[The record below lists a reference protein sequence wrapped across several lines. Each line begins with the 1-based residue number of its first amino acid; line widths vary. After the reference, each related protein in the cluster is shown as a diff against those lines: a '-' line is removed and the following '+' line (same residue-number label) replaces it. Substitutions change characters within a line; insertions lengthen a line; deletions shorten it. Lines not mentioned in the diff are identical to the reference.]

1 MPATPRR
8 PAFSDVTG
16 ACLRQWTSL
25 ADVVDQLPDDVF
37 PEPTRLS
44 GWRVAELVAHFAA
57 CVDAVRRRL
66 AEPTP
71 PANGVLSVPQYL
83 TAAPSAAEIIAQR
96 EVDTAERRTPFELR
110 KNLALA
116 LVNLRK
122 ALRGSS
128 GERVINTRFGPMRL
142 DDFLVTRCLEGVVH
156 GLDLAQVPGVVT
168 VSDLDALRITTRALL
183 DTMVATAPG
192 RSVELRVPPIAAVQ
206 CVEGP
211 RHTRGTPPN
220 VVETDANTWIELAA
234 GRIRW
239 DDAVADGR
247 VRARGERSD
256 LSALLPLL

>member
-1 MPATPRR
+1 MPAAPRR

-37 PEPTRLS
+37 TEPTRLA
-44 GWRVAELVAHFAA
+44 GWRVAELVAHFSA
-57 CVDAVRRRL
+57 CVNAVPRRL
-66 AEPTP
+66 AERVPK
-71 PANGVLSVPQYL
+71 GSEVLSVARYL
-83 TAAPSAAEIIAQR
+83 IAAPSAGEVIAQR
-96 EVDTAERRTPFELR
+96 EVDAAAGQKPAELR
-110 KNLALA
+110 ENLALA
-116 LVNLRK
+116 LVNLRT
-122 ALRGSS
+122 ALAEAD
-128 GERVINTRFGPMRL
+128 GERVVNTRFGPMRL
-142 DDFLVTRCLEGVVH
+142 DDFVVTRCIEGVVH

-183 DTMVATAPG
+183 DTMVEKAPG
-192 RSVELRVPPIAAVQ
+192 RAVELRVPPIAAVQ

-220 VVETDANTWIELAA
+220 VVETDPNTWIELAT

-247 VRARGERSD
+247 VRASGERSD
-256 LSALLPLL
+256 LSALFPLL